1 MVTIVN
7 LYSEKNGEINRFL
20 SDFYNINLHLENS
33 LKWEKDYENPIEMAE
48 IMGTFI
54 DNNEKYS
61 INMWVSFDKGL
72 FVNVTEHNINDIIKY
87 MYERFPY

>member
-1 MVTIVN
+1 MEI
-7 LYSEKNGEINRFL
+7 SGEINRFL
-20 SDFYNINLHLENS
+20 SNFYNINLHLESS

-54 DNNEKYS
+54 DNNDKYN

-72 FVNVTEHNINDIIKY
+72 FINVTEHNVNKIIRY